1 MLHSRKIKCIKT
13 LLTILY
19 IFCSA
24 ADKKFLFLKKSDLFQ
39 KHSDLKTK

>member
-24 ADKKFLFLKKSDLFQ
+24 ADKKFLFLKNSDLFQ
-39 KHSDLKTK
+39 KQADLKTK